1 MDIIDGTDMTDA
13 IIESAAILPFIQFKL
28 FFLEKGELK
37 LKKNKKFIWYLNNED

>member
-1 MDIIDGTDMTDA
+1 MKYFRRKFLKNVFI
-13 IIESAAILPFIQFKL
+13 SLSILPFIQFKL